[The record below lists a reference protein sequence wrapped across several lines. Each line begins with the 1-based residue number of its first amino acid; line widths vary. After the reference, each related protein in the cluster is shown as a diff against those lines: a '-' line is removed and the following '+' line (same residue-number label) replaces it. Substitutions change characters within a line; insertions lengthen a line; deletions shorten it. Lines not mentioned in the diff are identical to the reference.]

1 MQYIYCF
8 FACQKRSCTMSE
20 VSPRALTWYN
30 FRQKFYSTNTCAKV
44 YRSMPVN
51 QYAARLYDKE
61 FFQLVHALK
70 FWPKYIKTIFPFI
83 NLVIF
88 ARNF

>member
-1 MQYIYCF
+1 MYVTTEL
-8 FACQKRSCTMSE
+8 RSI
-20 VSPRALTWYN
+20 LTWYN

>member
-1 MQYIYCF
+1 
-8 FACQKRSCTMSE
+8 
-20 VSPRALTWYN
+20 
-30 FRQKFYSTNTCAKV
+30 
-44 YRSMPVN
+44 MPVN

-88 ARNF
+88 ARKF

>member
-1 MQYIYCF
+1 
-8 FACQKRSCTMSE
+8 
-20 VSPRALTWYN
+20 
-30 FRQKFYSTNTCAKV
+30 
-44 YRSMPVN
+44 MPVK
-51 QYAARLYDKE
+51 QYAAHLYDKE

-88 ARNF
+88 ARNLSLTTTKETSK